1 MPISKQEHE
10 DLNLKATELRLG
22 LPGSESPER
31 SSTNAV
37 KNLVS
42 RAKRGYS
49 DTINIGSSTWG
60 LSHNGGC
67 EVGFVKNGGFLS
79 ENKNSDYVKGEVASS
94 KHVLHDNH
102 SQDSLSASK

>member
-1 MPISKQEHE
+1 MPISKQEDE

-31 SSTNAV
+31 STNAV
-37 KNLVS
+37 VS

-49 DTINIGSSTWG
+49 DTISSTWG
-60 LSHNGGC
+60 LSDI
-67 EVGFVKNGGFLS
+67 VKNGGFLGD
-79 ENKNSDYVKGEVASS
+79 NKSSDYVKGDVLCSS